1 MAFNISRLEK
11 ITPEMNADE
20 ERPAGWVGAPGD
32 SRKCQ
37 EEDAEPA
44 KCKGEKAASEVRSQE
59 QGQHAAE
66 TALEKA
72 GAEGRQA
79 RRGPPQSRGG
89 RGGGLSAV
97 VPRTNAKSGSRGR
110 VLITLLRTLLEG

>member
-1 MAFNISRLEK
+1 M

-20 ERPAGWVGAPGD
+20 ERPASWVGAPGD

-44 KCKGEKAASEVRSQE
+44 KAASEVRSQE